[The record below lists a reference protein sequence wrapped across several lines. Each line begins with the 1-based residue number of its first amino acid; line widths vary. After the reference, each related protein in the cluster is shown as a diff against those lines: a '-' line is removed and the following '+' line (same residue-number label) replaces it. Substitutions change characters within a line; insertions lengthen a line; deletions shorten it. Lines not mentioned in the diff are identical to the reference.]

1 MPFYS
6 YLEGGVKFFVGLLQI
21 LNDKT
26 TASIKKKTVFFSK
39 IGRACDYSFFTVQQ
53 VFSHR
58 NFLLLREKC
67 NMHMLNKMSLTF
79 YK

>member
-39 IGRACDYSFFTVQQ
+39 IERACDYSFFTVQQ
-53 VFSHR
+53 VFSH
-58 NFLLLREKC
+58 
-67 NMHMLNKMSLTF
+67 
-79 YK
+79 